1 MFLRSICFHRE
12 NYPSTDKF
20 PFNIRAIQETAR
32 IDLSTPVTFF
42 VGENGSGKSALLD
55 AIARK
60 AGFLPWGGS
69 KVHRYH
75 ANPHETRLANHISLG
90 LSPRHP
96 YGFHFRAEAFFNFAG
111 SLDDILMDD
120 PGRDKYFG
128 GGSLHMLSHGESF
141 LAFFQGYSFQ
151 LDGLYLLDEPEAALS
166 PRNQVEFVRIVL
178 QAVAN
183 GTKQYVIATHSP
195 ILLGCPGST
204 ILNFDGGPVTSVP
217 YKETTHYA
225 FYKHYLEDPQRFL
238 NVPTDARQGPISVPP
253 HSELRRG

>member
-1 MFLRSICFHRE
+1 MYLRSIRFNRE
-12 NYPSTDKF
+12 AYPTKDNY
-20 PFNIRAIQETAR
+20 PFNIKAIQETER

-60 AGFLPWGGS
+60 SGFLPWGGS

-90 LSPRHP
+90 FSPRHS

-120 PGRDKYFG
+120 PGRDRYFG
-128 GGSLHMLSHGESF
+128 GGSLNMLSHGESF
-141 LAFFQGYSFQ
+141 VAFFRGYSFQ

-166 PRNQVEFVRIVL
+166 PKNQLEFLRIL
-178 QAVAN
+178 LESAAK
-183 GTKQYVIATHSP
+183 GGKQYIIATHSP
-195 ILLGCPGST
+195 LLLGCPGST
-204 ILNFDGGPVTSVP
+204 ILNFDGGPVSPIP
-217 YKETTHYA
+217 YKETRHYI
-225 FYKHYLEDPQRFL
+225 FYRDFLENPVRFL
-238 NVPTDARQGPISVPP
+238 TD
-253 HSELRRG
+253 

>member
-1 MFLRSICFHRE
+1 MFLRSIRFDRE
-12 NYPSTDKF
+12 SYPTTEKF
-20 PFNIRAIQETAR
+20 PFNIKAIQQTAR
-32 IDLSTPVTFF
+32 IDLCTPVTFF

-60 AGFLPWGGS
+60 SGFLPWGGS

-90 LSPRHP
+90 FGPRHP

-111 SLDDILMDD
+111 SLDDILLDD

-166 PRNQVEFVRIVL
+166 PKNQVEFVRIL
-178 QAVAN
+178 LEAVSGGAR
-183 GTKQYVIATHSP
+183 QYLIATHSP

-204 ILNFDGGPVTSVP
+204 ILSFDNGPIRPTT
-217 YKETTHYA
+217 YEETPHYSL
-225 FYKHYLEDPQRFL
+225 YKHYLEDPMRFL
-238 NVPTDARQGPISVPP
+238 NVASEEKRVVPCAP
-253 HSELRRG
+253 QRSDRSRG